1 MNLETPNRERE
12 SILSG
17 LADGDDELRRLSVE
31 RLLLL
36 PLPDALPHLI
46 ASLGDS
52 CWRVRKAGVERL
64 VACGEVGTIASAL
77 IDTLADGEN
86 PGRRNSAVEA
96 LVRLGTC
103 VVSALIDGLSMDDVD
118 VRKFLVDALAGI
130 GDASARGAMIATL
143 EDPDPNI
150 RAAAADALGAIGGDE
165 VLEPLAARAT
175 DEAEDTL
182 VRLSALQ
189 ALVHLDAML
198 DVDALG
204 RVLGDPSLAA
214 AGYRLLG
221 NHVEPQA
228 VDALLKGMA
237 QRGRGAREAVIDALL
252 RVLSRCDGA
261 DASDLEARIRE
272 AAQAQSELIAMAI
285 DRLRDADLAVR
296 LSLVQFLGL
305 VGTPAVVLPILEAGR
320 DEAIEA
326 VALGTLLRL
335 GESSV
340 AAVDR
345 DWDQLDNELR
355 TEACSLLGHVGGR
368 RATLRLL
375 EALDAHDVSQ
385 RVAAARAL
393 AMCGDHD
400 VLAAL
405 LRRLDAAALCDEFE
419 AEEETGVLVDAV
431 VEICLAPDRGG
442 EALVADAV
450 EMLSARIAGANESTR
465 VAIASVLG
473 QIGREEDAMIVASLM
488 KDESDAVR
496 RAAVE
501 ALAHVSA
508 VHDLETLK
516 LALADESHRVRSA
529 AGRALVRSGR
539 TDLVGHLERLLQD
552 DDSRVRAATL
562 RAIGE
567 IQPEM
572 LSAEDQ
578 TNLIGTGLDDS
589 GAVCMAAV
597 EAMVAVGGVG
607 AAARTL
613 PLLSREEPE
622 IVQAVVRCVGRHGE
636 GEHLDQL
643 LTLVAHTHWSVR
655 AEAVQVLA
663 ERRHVR
669 ALPAILRCLE
679 TEQDSF
685 VREAILHAL
694 SLLEA

>member
-1 MNLETPNRERE
+1 MNIETPNRECE
-12 SILSG
+12 SILAG
-17 LADGDDELRRLSVE
+17 LTDDDDELRRLSVE

-36 PLPDALPHLI
+36 PLPEALPCLI

-52 CWRVRKAGVERL
+52 SWRVRKAGVERL
-64 VACGEVGTIASAL
+64 VACGEVDVVTSAL
-77 IDTLADGEN
+77 IDALADGEN

-96 LVRLGTC
+96 LVQLGAC
-103 VVSALIDGLSMDDVD
+103 VVPALIDGLSTEDID
-118 VRKFLVDALAGI
+118 VRKFLVDSLAGI
-130 GDASARGAMIATL
+130 GDPSARQAMIETL
-143 EDPDPNI
+143 SDPDPNI
-150 RAAAADALGAIGGDE
+150 RAAAADALGAIGGEE
-165 VLEPLAARAT
+165 VLAPLCSCAT
-175 DEAEDTL
+175 DEDEHTL

-189 ALVHLDAML
+189 GLVHLDAVL
-198 DVDALG
+198 DVGALE
-204 RVLGDPSLAA
+204 RVLGDPSLAG

-221 NHVEPQA
+221 NHGEPQV
-228 VDALLKGMA
+228 VDALLKGLA
-237 QRGRGAREAVIDALL
+237 ERGRGTREAVIDALL
-252 RVLSRCDGA
+252 RVLSHRDGA
-261 DASDLEARIRE
+261 DATRLEGQIRKAALAQPDLV
-272 AAQAQSELIAMAI
+272 SMAI

-320 DEAIEA
+320 DEAIET
-326 VALGTLLRL
+326 VALGTLLHL
-335 GESSV
+335 GEPSV

-345 DWDQLDNELR
+345 DWDELDSELR
-355 TEACSLLGHVGGR
+355 TEACSLLGHVGGH

-375 EALDAHDVSQ
+375 EALDAHDMSQ

-405 LRRLDAAALCDEFE
+405 LRRLDAAALCEEFE

-442 EALVADAV
+442 EALIADAV
-450 EMLSARIAGANESTR
+450 DMLSTRIAGANESSR

-473 QIGREEDAMIVASLM
+473 QIGREEDAMIIASLM
-488 KDESDAVR
+488 KDQSDSVR

-508 VHDLETLK
+508 VHDLETLR

-539 TDLVGHLERLLQD
+539 TDLAGHLERLLQD

-567 IQPEM
+567 IQPAT
-572 LSAEDQ
+572 LSAGER
-578 TNLIGTGLDDS
+578 TSLIAPGLEDS

-597 EAMVAVGGVG
+597 EALIEVGGG
-607 AAARTL
+607 DAAIRTL

-636 GEHLDQL
+636 AGHLDQL
-643 LTLVAHTHWSVR
+643 LGLIAHEHWSVR

-685 VREAILHAL
+685 VREAILHGL
-694 SLLEA
+694 SRLEA